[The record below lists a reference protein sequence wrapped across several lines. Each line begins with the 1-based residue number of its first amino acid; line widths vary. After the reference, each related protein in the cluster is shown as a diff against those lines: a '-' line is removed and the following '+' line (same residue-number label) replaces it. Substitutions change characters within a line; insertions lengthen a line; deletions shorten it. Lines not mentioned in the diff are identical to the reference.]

1 MKIRTK
7 INGMGVLLV
16 LMTAATMVG
25 IVGVQK
31 SRLSNAL
38 VAEVDQQMRMET
50 QKAAQNV
57 YLMCRMMQE
66 SLDLMLTKSMR
77 VAVTALDAAGGI
89 RFGPRQVSWQAVNQL
104 TGEGRPV
111 VLPELLIGNTWPGQD
126 VSMARPMPLVDR
138 VRELQGVTC
147 TVFQRINEAGD
158 MLRVATNVPD
168 AHGRRAL
175 GSFIPARQRDG
186 SANPLIQSLLAGR
199 EHSGRLF
206 VVNDWYMARYRPLW
220 DRTGTRVVGAL
231 YVGQKQDSIA
241 ALRQGITDTVVGKT
255 GYVFVMGGHGEG
267 RGRLIVPQPG
277 RQVGD
282 SLLQSHHWET
292 RQVAERLLH
301 KGAQLESSA
310 AGDGIPVHFE
320 RYRWRN
326 QGEEEAR
333 RKVAALSY
341 FEPWDWVIAATAYE
355 DDFAGT
361 WQRLAD
367 SLDSM
372 IFRVGLAAL
381 AITLVSL
388 LAGRFVAGGI
398 VRPLEQT
405 IRMFERIGQGRLD
418 QHLDLEARDEIGQ
431 LARSFNRMVG
441 NLKSVTASRN
451 ELNREIIERTRIEA
465 ELRAISDR
473 RQDLETIVNSS
484 PAVAFLG
491 RVVEEWPLEYVSENI
506 RQFGYSPN
514 EFTSGR
520 LALLNLIHPAD
531 QSRVQ
536 SQLQEH
542 VDQNSG
548 DHLSLEFRLVQRSAN
563 VSWGEGRIW
572 LRRDNAGA
580 VTHLQGVLLDISDR
594 KQAEERVQQLAF
606 FDVLTGLPNRALF
619 LNRLEQA
626 LAQAQRD
633 ERQLALM
640 FIDLD
645 HFKDINDTFGH
656 AVGDLVLQACGRRL
670 SACIRRSDTVARL
683 GGDEMIVLLPGIDD
697 AAQVRPVGEKIL
709 KVMSAPFHL
718 QGQQLSVTPSIGIV
732 LFPRDGQDVD
742 TLLQR
747 ADMAMYAAKQG
758 GRNRLEY
765 YHPEL
770 LRNSQIMVVR
780 ANPLV
785 RTDISEM
792 LTGS

>member
-1 MKIRTK
+1 
-7 INGMGVLLV
+7 MGVLLV
-16 LMTAATMVG
+16 LITAATMVG

-38 VAEVDQQMRMET
+38 VAEVDQQMRIET

-66 SLDLMLTKSMR
+66 SLDLILTKSMK
-77 VAVTALDAAGGI
+77 VAVSTLDAAGGI
-89 RFGPRQVSWQAVNQL
+89 RFGPRQVTWQAVNQL
-104 TGEGRPV
+104 TGEARPV

-126 VSMARPMPLVDR
+126 VSMDRPMPLVDR
-138 VRELQGVTC
+138 VQELQGVTC

-168 AHGRRAL
+168 ADGRRAL
-175 GSFIPARQRDG
+175 GSFIPARHRDG

-206 VVNDWYMARYRPLW
+206 VVNDWYVARYRPLW

-231 YVGQKQDSIA
+231 YVGQRQDSIA

-255 GYVFVMGGHGEG
+255 GYVFIMGGHGEG

-301 KGAQLESSA
+301 KGAQPKSSA
-310 AGDGIPVHFE
+310 AGGGIPVHFE

-326 QGEEEAR
+326 QGEEDAR
-333 RKVAALSY
+333 MKVAALSY

-361 WQRLAD
+361 WQRLAG

-388 LAGRFVAGGI
+388 LAGRFVAGSI

-431 LARSFNRMVG
+431 LARSFNRMVTD
-441 NLKSVTASRN
+441 LKSVTASRN

-473 RQDLETIVNSS
+473 RRDLETIVNSS

-491 RVVEEWPLEYVSENI
+491 RLVEDWPLEYVSENI

-520 LALLNLIHPAD
+520 LALLGLIHPAD

-536 SQLQEH
+536 TQLQEH
-542 VDQNSG
+542 VDQDSG
-548 DHLSLEFRLVQRSAN
+548 DHLSLEFRLVQRSAD
-563 VSWGEGRIW
+563 VSWVEGRIW
-572 LRRDNAGA
+572 LRRDSAGA

-606 FDVLTGLPNRALF
+606 YDVLTGLPNRALF

-780 ANPLV
+780 SNPLV